1 YVLDGFRQLQDFV
14 MRQLGAAH
22 LGGSP
27 EDAEWVRQRTRPA
40 PLPFA
45 AVLVSQCLTLLEEFD
60 LISKEKDGLALLV
73 LSVKHPGRALPW
85 TLINLEGITF
95 QGCRFLECVIQGLAD
110 VGLVLA
116 ALPCPGQCQAK
127 RNEQK
132 CAHEETP
139 WFQCD
144 FQFHDNEEES
154 GFHSFQAFL
163 WTLEVRRVSLF
174 SFQDSSQVHHKETTS
189 CGASV
194 L

>member
-1 YVLDGFRQLQDFV
+1 MWQPGP
-14 MRQLGAAH
+14 AH

-27 EDAEWVRQRTRPA
+27 EDAQRVRQRTRPA
-40 PLPFA
+40 SFPFF
-45 AVLVSQCLTLLEEFD
+45 AVLVCQDIAVLEELD
-60 LISKEKDGLALLV
+60 LVRKEKDGFALLV
-73 LSVKHPGRALPW
+73 LSVKHPGRALSW

-116 ALPCPGQCQAK
+116 AVPCPGKRQAK